1 MLGGPRPKLEQ
12 HLLTHQVVLVNDL
25 VHDNQEKVP
34 MRLRRHLY
42 VGDASVLPQVR
53 QLVIVDLDSLRALNT

>member
-1 MLGGPRPKLEQ
+1 
-12 HLLTHQVVLVNDL
+12 
-25 VHDNQEKVP
+25 
-34 MRLRRHLY
+34 

>member
-1 MLGGPRPKLEQ
+1 
-12 HLLTHQVVLVNDL
+12 
-25 VHDNQEKVP
+25 

-53 QLVIVDLDSLRALNT
+53 QLVIVDLDSLRALNTKQFATELITLYISE